1 MCLGGNSI
9 INFFEKGSGEPLLLI
24 HGLGNNLQLWNS
36 QNILA
41 NNHHL
46 IIPELRGHGDS
57 TISTG
62 MNVTTYVSDILALLN
77 RLKLEK
83 VNVCGLSL
91 GGIIAQELYLRK
103 PSVVKSLILCNTI
116 SYTPFIF
123 RNFILFFGFKN
134 ILEKSKGEL
143 IKFFAS
149 QCIYNNGDAELL
161 RTAESTFSINK
172 MAYIQSSLS
181 SLARNYLPFLPFIK
195 IPVLV
200 LGSNKDRVT
209 PVFSAL
215 QTYSFIPHSELHIF
229 KECGHL
235 SNIEKKDEF
244 NHKVLSFLSK
254 IS

>member
-1 MCLGGNSI
+1 
-9 INFFEKGSGEPLLLI
+9 
-24 HGLGNNLQLWNS
+24 
-36 QNILA
+36 
-41 NNHHL
+41 
-46 IIPELRGHGDS
+46 
-57 TISTG
+57 
-62 MNVTTYVSDILALLN
+62 MNVTTYVSDILELLDK
-77 RLKLEK
+77 LKLKK

-134 ILEKSKGEL
+134 ILEKSQGEL

-149 QCIYNNGDAELL
+149 QCIYNNGNAELL
-161 RTAESTFSINK
+161 KTAESTFSVNK

-215 QTYSFIPHSELHIF
+215 QTYSLIPHSELHIF

-244 NHKVLSFLSK
+244 NNRVLSFLSK
-254 IS
+254 NRLSVNTV